1 MYDTIVCLK
10 AIYEKKKNQ
19 ICTSLFVLMAKNTL
33 LPYYANGLTCEN
45 QQMLALILGYVLQ
58 TKKQDSRDYAETSI
72 ETGHN
77 THTQQFIFSPKIA
90 MRPQNFPLVINFI
103 FSCSC
108 PIFYGLKWYF
118 TMVIFFLKP
127 VGLSSTFFFPYWP
140 RKSSFLFPKSKSNVD
155 FSTMYYLLSGMTGMT
170 MSGNSGI

>member
-1 MYDTIVCLK
+1 
-10 AIYEKKKNQ
+10 
-19 ICTSLFVLMAKNTL
+19 
-33 LPYYANGLTCEN
+33 
-45 QQMLALILGYVLQ
+45 MLALILGYVLQ

-90 MRPQNFPLVINFI
+90 MRPQNFPLVINFL

-118 TMVIFFLKP
+118 TMVIFLTKP
-127 VGLSSTFFFPYWP
+127 VGFSSTFCF
-140 RKSSFLFPKSKSNVD
+140 SSSKIQCKSKPYSPKGYNKNVLI
-155 FSTMYYLLSGMTGMT
+155 FQQCTFFFAGKMFCLGTLKFRPITS
-170 MSGNSGI
+170 